1 MKKIPFFRVVRMN
14 THNAVMMVSYTTHH
28 IMVVLINHKL
38 PMKNCKWGG
47 ARGGIVAQQAKPA
60 SRECQVKAQLLT
72 QLLHYFLLTSLEN
85 QWKMT
90 QVLGPLEFQIPRP
103 RTSI

>member
-1 MKKIPFFRVVRMN
+1 M
-14 THNAVMMVSYTTHH
+14 
-28 IMVVLINHKL
+28 
-38 PMKNCKWGG
+38 
-47 ARGGIVAQQAKPA
+47 AQQAKPA